1 MRQEHQ
7 AGRGARMRPWSRGPQ
22 GGQERGDGARSRVL
36 RLRLP
41 FGLKPADRQESGRAA
56 HGQRRTCKG
65 SSGCRWGTTATEGPR
80 LAEPPLISEGQHK
93 RGSQDRSTRGQT
105 PLRPAG
111 WLEAVVLSQ
120 SHHSGLVEHVST
132 GLWGF

>member
-7 AGRGARMRPWSRGPQ
+7 AGVGPAGDPGAGGLRAGRRG
-22 GGQERGDGARSRVL
+22 GDGARSRVL
-36 RLRLP
+36 RPRLP
-41 FGLKPADRQESGRAA
+41 FGLKPADRQESARAA
-56 HGQRRTCKG
+56 HSQHRMCKG

-80 LAEPPLISEGQHK
+80 LAESPLISEAQHK
-93 RGSQDRSTRGQT
+93 RGSRDRSTRGQT

-111 WLEAVVLSQ
+111 WLEVAVLSQ